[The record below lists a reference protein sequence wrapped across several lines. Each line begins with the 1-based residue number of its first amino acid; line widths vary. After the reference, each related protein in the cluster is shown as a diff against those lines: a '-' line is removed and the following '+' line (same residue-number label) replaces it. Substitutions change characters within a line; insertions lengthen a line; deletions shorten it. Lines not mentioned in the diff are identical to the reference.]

1 MVSEPDTLIPEKIE
15 EDLNTKI
22 IGKKILHFD
31 SITSTNNYAKQ
42 IINKTP
48 EGTVIVADV
57 QTSGRGRKQRGWYS
71 PKGGLWFS
79 IILFPKIAPQKGMMV
94 TMVSSLAVAQGIKE
108 ITGIDTVIKWP
119 NDLLIDGRKVCG
131 ILTDIDATMDKI
143 NYSVVGIG
151 ININNKLNKDIVK
164 NATTLKQKTGTNIS
178 RVKLL
183 TSILKYLDNNY
194 HRLIIGDY
202 NFIKNTWLKHSD
214 IIGRKIR
221 VQGDNKSTTGIVA
234 DIDDNGC
241 IILESDIKNIKIFSG
256 DVTYL

>member
-1 MVSEPDTLIPEKIE
+1 LVSKPDILIPEEIIE
-15 EDLNTKI
+15 GLDTKI
-22 IGKKILHFD
+22 VGKKILHFD
-31 SITSTNNYAKQ
+31 TIPSTNNYAKQ
-42 IINKTP
+42 IINKVP
-48 EGTVIVADV
+48 EGTVIIADV

-79 IILFPKIAPQKGMMV
+79 VVLFPKIIPQKGMII

-119 NDLLIDGRKVCG
+119 NDLLIEGRKVCG

-151 ININNKLNKDIVK
+151 ININNKLNKDIAK
-164 NATTLKQKTGTNIS
+164 TAITLKQKQGTLIS

-183 TSILKYLDNNY
+183 ISILRYLDNNY
-194 HRLIIGDY
+194 HRLIVGDY

-221 VQGDNKSTTGIVA
+221 VQDDNKTTTGIVA

-241 IILESDIKNIKIFSG
+241 ILLESDIKNIRIFSG